1 MIKKIYFILLISL
14 IIILIFPACVG
25 GGSSSSDTT
34 IPNSDSNKL
43 SNLTPLGLSTFAIAA
58 PDFPLSDLTKSNSK
72 IAYIAINE
80 LYTFPEPGNH
90 SVVKDYLSTQINQDY
105 QIYFELHILNEPAI
119 RKSQD
124 YFVNGLMG
132 RKISNKDFENLI
144 LKDAKLQNGIKKLF
158 DEAVSYAKEI
168 EKLGVKVVISP
179 LLEGTMSV
187 DCQLKLISYLTAQ
200 GWSKTAIVLSNKYL
214 ARQQGTLFEAH
225 PTNLQEAK
233 NFVADMSSG
242 DIINTDGTSFTFDV
256 DQNNKDYFFT
266 QDDITQII
274 NITQNYKIV
283 FYLWQDRLQ
292 GLYQNG
298 SNASASLDGVYNDR
312 NYKIIYPEMISNLFA
327 GIDFT
332 SNIQIQKND
341 KIDFLLWKPISTGGG
356 AGYEGNVT
364 VLTKG
369 RDDIKLFIN
378 GSNSNIL
385 QMIPPT
391 NYSTRFATR
400 INCRQ
405 LHSNTTVTFK
415 DKNNTSVKSYN
426 IQNPCNRYEIK

>member
-1 MIKKIYFILLISL
+1 MKKYILLLLTYLFFTSCQQIDDS
-14 IIILIFPACVG
+14 ILDDVNPINPKLN
-25 GGSSSSDTT
+25 
-34 IPNSDSNKL
+34 NSI
-43 SNLTPLGLSTFAIAA
+43 PLGLSTFAIAA
-58 PDFPLSDLTKSNSK
+58 SEFPLSDLTKSNSK
-72 IAYIAINE
+72 IKYIAINE
-80 LYTFPEPGNH
+80 LYTFPEQGNH
-90 SVVKDYLSTQINQDY
+90 SVVKDHLTAKINEDY

-144 LKDAKLQNGIKKLF
+144 LKDVKLQNGIKKLF

-200 GWSKTAIVLSNKYL
+200 GWSKKAIVLSNKYL

-233 NFVADMSSG
+233 NFVAEMSPG

-256 DQNNKDYFFT
+256 DQNNKDYLFT
-266 QDDITQII
+266 QDEISQLI

-283 FYLWQDRLQ
+283 FFLWQDRLQ
-292 GLYQNG
+292 GLIQTG

-312 NYKIIYPEMISNLFA
+312 NYKIIYPEIIANLFA

-332 SNIQIQKND
+332 SDIPLEQNN

-356 AGYEGNVT
+356 PGYEGNIT

-369 RDDIKLFIN
+369 RDDIKCYIN
-378 GSNSNIL
+378 GSNSNIT
-385 QMIPPT
+385 QIIPPSGY
-391 NYSTRFATR
+391 NTRFATR

-415 DKNNTSVKSYN
+415 DKNNITVKSYN